1 MSHKNAIKD
10 YYYLTKP
17 GIIRGNA
24 MTAAAGFLLA
34 SKDEF
39 RLGVFVAMLIG
50 ISLII
55 ASSCVLNNYIDRKI
69 DTKMKRTKKRALAAG
84 TITTQNAMIF
94 AAILGFIGL
103 ISLSFTNLI
112 TVVLALLGVLFYVV
126 LYAIAKRRTVHS
138 TLVGSVSGATPI
150 SVGYCAASGAF
161 DIGAII
167 LFMILV
173 FWQMPHFYAIAIYRK
188 KDYHA
193 AGLPVLPIVKG
204 NHAAKMQIT
213 AYIFAFILAC
223 YTLMIFGYTG
233 YIYLVVMALAGV
245 WWLKIAVQGF
255 SVKDDEKWARKVFG
269 FSLIVLLLFSVMI
282 AVEVLLP

>member
-1 MSHKNAIKD
+1 MSRRATIKD

-17 GIIRGNA
+17 GIVRGNA
-24 MTAAAGFLLA
+24 ITAAAGFLLA

-39 RLGVFVAMLIG
+39 RLPVFVAMLVG

-55 ASSCVLNNYIDRKI
+55 ASACVLNNYIDRKI
-69 DTKMKRTKKRALAAG
+69 DTKMKRTKKRALATG
-84 TITTQNAMIF
+84 IITTQHAMIF
-94 AAILGFIGL
+94 AAILGFGGL

-112 TVVLALLGVLFYVV
+112 TVILALLGVFFYVV
-126 LYAIAKRRTVHS
+126 LYAIAKRKTVHS
-138 TLVGSVSGATPI
+138 TLVGSVSGAIPI
-150 SVGYCAASGAF
+150 SVGYCAASGNF
-161 DIGAII
+161 DIGAVI

-173 FWQMPHFYAIAIYRK
+173 FWQMPHFYAIAIYRQ
-188 KDYHA
+188 KDYQA

-204 NHAAKMQIT
+204 HHSTKVQMT
-213 AYIFAFILAC
+213 AYITAFILAC

-233 YIYLVVMALAGV
+233 YTYLIVMALIGV

-255 SVKDDEKWARKVFG
+255 SAKDDEKWAHKVFK
-269 FSLIVLLLFSVMI
+269 FSLIVLLAFSAMI